1 MPIDAAHGPVHKE
14 PALNAHERVVSVL
27 ERLVFG
33 GAEPGSPLPS
43 ESELADELS
52 VSRLTVREA
61 IKSLQARGLIQVRHG
76 RRPVIAPLSAIAIED
91 FFSASVRTDPRNYLD
106 LLEARRAIETHIA
119 GLAAIRSNRTAILAM
134 EDALTT
140 MRASIEDTDAFNA
153 ADVRFH
159 EALAAASGNRIL
171 TFLIEAMQQPLHNS
185 RMQSQRGHVVR
196 GRPLVQVI
204 DEHAAI
210 LRCVREADPAGA
222 AAAMRD
228 HLAQT
233 EHSLYAALGLPSPLT
248 HDDAS

>member
-1 MPIDAAHGPVHKE
+1 MSE
-14 PALNAHERVVSVL
+14 L

-43 ESELADELS
+43 ESELAEELS

-61 IKSLQARGLIQVRHG
+61 FKSLQARGLIQVRQG

-91 FFSASVRTDPRNYLD
+91 FFAASVRMDPRNYLD

-119 GLAAIRSNRTAILAM
+119 GLAATRSSRMAVLAM
-134 EDALTT
+134 EESLAA
-140 MRASIEDTDAFNA
+140 MRRSIDDPTAFNA

-185 RMQSQRGHVVR
+185 RLQSRRGHVVR
-196 GRPLVQVI
+196 GRPLIQVI

-210 LRCVREADPAGA
+210 LRCVVDADPAGA

-233 EHSLYAALGLPSPLT
+233 EQSLYAALGLPSQLLG
-248 HDDAS
+248 DDEGSPA